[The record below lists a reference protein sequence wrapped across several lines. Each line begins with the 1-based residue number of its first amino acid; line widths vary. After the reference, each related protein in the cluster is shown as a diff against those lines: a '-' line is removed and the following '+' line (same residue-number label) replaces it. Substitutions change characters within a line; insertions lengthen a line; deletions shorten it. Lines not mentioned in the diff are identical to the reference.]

1 MNNAY
6 IFATYDQTAGVYGQ
20 VVVDLNDNVAKR
32 NFLYAVSQS
41 AQLQYMA
48 KDLELQRIAEIDL
61 HTGVIV
67 PCVPH
72 QVIARGSEAMNET

>member
-1 MNNAY
+1 MNKAF
-6 IFATYDQTAGVYGQ
+6 IFATYDQIAGVYGQ

-61 HTGVIV
+61 HTGVII

-72 QVIARGSEAMNET
+72 EMIARGSEVLNDT

>member
-6 IFATYDQTAGVYGQ
+6 IFATYDTVAGIYGS

-32 NFLYAVSQS
+32 NFLFAVSQS
-41 AQLQYMA
+41 AQLQYVS
-48 KDLELQRIAEIDL
+48 KDIELQRIAEIDL
-61 HTGVIV
+61 HTGNIV

-72 QVIARGSEAMNET
+72 QVVARGSEAINDT